1 MDLGLTGK
9 IAVVTGANRGLG
21 LEACRQTATMGY
33 RAVLTARG
41 KTKGERAVA
50 GLRRDGLD
58 AAFCQ
63 LDVTDAASV
72 RRLARFVARQGGRL
86 DALVNN
92 AGILIDGEEGPL
104 GLKVAALSRTFE
116 TNVAGPLRV
125 AQALAPLMDRGGRI
139 VNVSSS
145 AGQFK
150 NLSAHWPSYG
160 VSKAALNALTKTLA
174 REHARDGIRVNA
186 VCPGPTDTPLFQSY
200 KDAGDYGRRVFES
213 ISRSFPL
220 RRIGQPEDLPG
231 AVAVLIS
238 DDAAVITGQILS
250 VSGGLTMQD

>member
-1 MDLGLTGK
+1 MAGRTRTAKQKK

-21 LEACRQTATMGY
+21 LEACRQIATMGY
-33 RAVLTARG
+33 RVVLTARG

-139 VNVSSS
+139 VNVSSG

-150 NLSAHWPSYG
+150 NLSAHWPAYG

-174 REHARDGIRVNA
+174 AELKDAGIKVNA
-186 VCPGPTDTPLFQSY
+186 VCPGWVRTDM
-200 KDAGDYGRRVFES
+200 GG
-213 ISRSFPL
+213 
-220 RRIGQPEDLPG
+220 PG
-231 AVAVLIS
+231 A
-238 DDAAVITGQILS
+238 DLS
-250 VSGGLTMQD
+250 VEEGADTIVWLATTAPARFTGRMFRARQQIDW